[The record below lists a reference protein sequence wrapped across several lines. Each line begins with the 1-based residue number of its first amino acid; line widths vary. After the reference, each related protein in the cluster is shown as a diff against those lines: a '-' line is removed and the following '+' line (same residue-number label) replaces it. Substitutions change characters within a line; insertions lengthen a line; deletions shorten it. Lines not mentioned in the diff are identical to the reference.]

1 MASAPSI
8 AIFIY
13 ADSLAPVVVSTAVGR
28 RERARLDAWLLENPD
43 LERLVAT
50 AWALADGDEAGRS

>member
-1 MASAPSI
+1 MTSAPSI

-50 AWALADGDEAGRS
+50 AWALADAEEAGRS